1 MRKDLHQNDGGL
13 LLYEFLNPAYFTIS
27 QHHLDTVRMRWAV
40 GEDARHQSFGKLACG
55 LVLFQNNPNM

>member
-27 QHHLDTVRMRWAV
+27 QHHLDTVRMRTGV
-40 GEDARHQSFGKLACG
+40 GQDVLDHTFGGLTCG
-55 LVLFQNNPNM
+55 LVLL